1 MVSNVPGTP
10 ERRYLAGCA
19 ITEQMFWV
27 PPQAGDIGLG
37 VSIVSYAGQVQF
49 GVVADEASWP
59 ILQIFSMTACR
70 NSDISRASLSPKV
83 RSLMP
88 PK

>member
-10 ERRYLAGCA
+10 ETRYLAGCA

-27 PPQAGDIGLG
+27 PQAGNIGLG

-49 GVVADEASWP
+49 GVVADEAVMADP
-59 ILQIFSMTACR
+59 AAFLEDCLAELDQL
-70 NSDISRASLSPKV
+70 D
-83 RSLMP
+83 
-88 PK
+88 